1 MRIKT
6 LLLALFALCLSSVLL
21 ISADYQFNVMA
32 SKGDVQ
38 IFAKSSKSWSK
49 LNTGAKIQSNEKI
62 KIGNNSYLG
71 LVHKSGKTIEL
82 KQSGEFT
89 TEQPA
94 TKTNTSKSSVAQKL
108 GNYIVNQ
115 LNDTKSQSD
124 YREGMETT
132 GAVERSMDKM
142 TADPANATIE
152 LNSPRKIC
160 LKSNN
165 VNLSWK
171 EVPKAK
177 SYKLFIRDRFDREVY
192 SSEVKNS
199 NVNLDANALKL
210 EKDTFYFWHV
220 ALSNDA
226 NVKSPDCTFS
236 VLSNSQIDKI
246 TSDVAELK
254 KELGDDTS
262 ALNKIVIGNYYEMN
276 NLYEDANKLYKDA
289 SEANPEVSE
298 YKEIYNRFLKRMNSA
313 Q

>member
-6 LLLALFALCLSSVLL
+6 LLISFIVLFLSSVLL

-38 IFAKSSKSWSK
+38 IFAKSSKSWAK
-49 LNTGAKIQSNEKI
+49 LSTGAKIQSNEKI
-62 KIGNNSYLG
+62 KIGSNSYLG

-89 TEQPA
+89 TEQLA
-94 TKTNTSKSSVAQKL
+94 TKTNTAKSSVAQKL

-115 LNDTKSQSD
+115 LNDTKSQND

-142 TADPANATIE
+142 TADPSNATIE

-160 LKSNN
+160 LKSNKIQ
-165 VNLSWK
+165 LSWK

-177 SYKLFIRDRFDREVY
+177 SYKLLIRDRFDREIY
-192 SSEVKNS
+192 SSDLKTTSVT
-199 NVNLDANALKL
+199 LDANELKL

-220 ALSNDA
+220 VLSNDA

-236 VLSNSQIDKI
+236 VLSNSQIEKI
-246 TSDVAELK
+246 NKDVAELK
-254 KELGDDTS
+254 NELGDETS

-276 NLYEDANKLYKDA
+276 NLYEDAHKFYKDA
-289 SEANPEVSE
+289 ADTNPEVNE
-298 YKEIYNRFLKRMNSA
+298 YKEIYQRFLKRTNRP